1 LLIVLEQMVCEYPSK
16 KTGRRTKLPKFVGA
30 REMSFN
36 LVFRSAVCRR
46 FLFALVALI
55 FACPHAYSDDTP
67 AVAAWKA
74 ALVEQLRSH
83 AG

>member
-1 LLIVLEQMVCEYPSK
+1 
-16 KTGRRTKLPKFVGA
+16 
-30 REMSFN
+30 MSFN